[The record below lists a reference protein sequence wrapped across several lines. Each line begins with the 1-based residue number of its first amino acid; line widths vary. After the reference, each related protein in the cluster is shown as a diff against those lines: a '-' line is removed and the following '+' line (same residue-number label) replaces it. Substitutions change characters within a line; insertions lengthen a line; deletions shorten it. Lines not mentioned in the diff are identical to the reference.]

1 MTRGNAIGVET
12 KVNADVK
19 NEILRL
25 GEIYS
30 LETEDFKKTVDLL
43 SLEHYI
49 EYVFGE
55 ENFEIITGGIG
66 EEDRLIDIVTQL
78 QIPEI
83 VVTSFKKCVAEFPGK
98 MVGLKLCF
106 GPADVFPT
114 LYLDLL
120 EPWDVAFSFLETLPE
135 IRDSLPVFKQ
145 HLEGSNVCMLLA
157 FSLDKLTHKLL
168 VKTYYPCDRTKKAPH
183 NPLMISLRLS
193 DGLVS
198 QQPKF
203 YKSLSREEIFHAN
216 EKLAHITDRSAKIF
230 SRKYW
235 SVCGYNFENNEVK
248 NLKIY
253 VFRKDSR
260 FNTWGSRHDSMYT
273 TEGNVL
279 LRLKRFDDAIHSY
292 TNAIDY
298 REKDFTAY
306 TNRALCYALV
316 GKHDLAVDDARKAK
330 ALEPNMNFKQSDV
343 YFNFIKDISR
353 ISERLNSAPTA
364 QLYNELGILLFSRG
378 LFLEAKKNFE
388 LALKLDS
395 GFAEAY
401 NNLGG
406 ACINLG
412 LFSEAFDYCGKAISL
427 DDNTDT
433 TNYTLA
439 LNSMRRTKGEK
450 VQ

>member
-1 MTRGNAIGVET
+1 MTKENAIGVET
-12 KVNADVK
+12 TVNADVK
-19 NEILRL
+19 HEILQL
-25 GEIYS
+25 SEIYS
-30 LETEDFKKTVDLL
+30 LETEYFKKTVDLL

-55 ENFEIITGGIG
+55 ENFEIITGGVG
-66 EEDRLIDIVTQL
+66 EEDRLIDIVTKL

-83 VVTSFKKCVAEFPGK
+83 VVTSFKKCVAELPRK

-114 LYLDLL
+114 LYVDLL
-120 EPWDVAFSFLETLPE
+120 EPWYVAFSFFETLPE
-135 IRDSLPVFKQ
+135 IRDSLPILKQ
-145 HLEGSNVCMLLA
+145 RLEESKVCMSLA
-157 FSLDKLTHKLL
+157 FSLDKLTNKLL
-168 VKTYYPCDRTKKAPH
+168 VKTYYPCDRTKKTPH

-193 DGLVS
+193 DGLVY

-203 YKSLSREEIFHAN
+203 YRSLSREEIVHVN
-216 EKLAHITDRSAKIF
+216 EKLAHITDRSAEIF
-230 SRKYW
+230 SRKYR

-253 VFRKDSR
+253 VLRKDSR
-260 FNTWGSRHDSMYT
+260 FNAWVPRNDSIYT
-273 TEGNVL
+273 TEGNIL

-298 REKDFTAY
+298 YEKDFTAY
-306 TNRALCYALV
+306 TNRALCYALI
-316 GKHDLAVDDARKAK
+316 GKHDLAVEDAWNAK
-330 ALEPNMNFKQSDV
+330 ALEPNMNFKQSDA

-353 ISERLNSAPTA
+353 ISKQLNSAPTA

-427 DDNTDT
+427 DDRTDT
-433 TNYTLA
+433 TNYIIA
-439 LNSMRRTKGEK
+439 LNGMGRTK
-450 VQ
+450 V